1 VKVEHDT
8 SPSAFDTLA
17 EEWDGL
23 LKADNPAHLFL
34 SRAWQRTWWR
44 HIQPGTLAVMTV
56 RSEEN
61 ALVGVMPLF
70 IQQTPDAGRVVHIV
84 GCEDITD
91 YLDFLLQ
98 PGSEEAVLDA
108 WLAYMLSDSA
118 PGWDTIDLCNLQ
130 ETSPVYDML
139 PRLARARGLTVETRM
154 QDVCPVVTL
163 PDDYEDYLM
172 TLDKKQRHELRRKR
186 KRADA
191 EGAGFYVV
199 GPEHD
204 LDEEI
209 DAFLELMA
217 LSAAAK
223 AAFLQEPGHRAFFHE
238 TGKLLYDQGVL
249 NLVFL
254 TVEGQRA
261 AAMWQFGYGE
271 RMMLYNSGLDP
282 ATFSHLSPGIVLLT
296 YSVGDAIRRG
306 FRYYD
311 FLRGDETYKYRM
323 GAETTTVHNIVI
335 KR

>member
-1 VKVEHDT
+1 VKVAYDT

-23 LKADNPAHLFL
+23 LRVDNPAHLFL
-34 SRAWQRTWWR
+34 SRDWQRTWWK
-44 HIQPGTLAVMTV
+44 HMQSGTLAVMTV
-56 RSEEN
+56 RDEAN

-70 IQQTPDAGRVVHIV
+70 VQQSRDAGRTVHIV

-98 PGSEEAVLDA
+98 PGSEEAALDA
-108 WLAYMLSDSA
+108 WLEFMLSDSS
-118 PGWDTIDLCNLQ
+118 PEWDAIDLCNIRK
-130 ETSPVYDML
+130 TSPVYDML
-139 PRLARARGLTVETRM
+139 PRLARARGLAVETQQ

-163 PDDYEDYLM
+163 PDGYEDYLM
-172 TLDKKQRHELRRKR
+172 LLDGKQRHELRRKR
-186 KRADA
+186 KRADVQ
-191 EGAGFYVV
+191 GADFYVV

-217 LSAAAK
+217 LSAADK
-223 AAFLQEPGHRAFFHE
+223 ADFLQESGHLAFFHE
-238 TGKLLYDQGVL
+238 IGRLLYDRGVL
-249 NLVFL
+249 SLVFL
-254 TVEGQRA
+254 TVEGRRA

-271 RMMLYNSGLDP
+271 RMMLYNSGLD
-282 ATFSHLSPGIVLLT
+282 AETFSHLSPGIVLLT

-323 GAETTTVHNIVI
+323 GAETTTVHNIII